1 MIYLF
6 NLGITIISCI
16 SIAMIDFYP
25 KIILNNHFRNHLI
38 IFMLKLFIIS
48 MFIYF
53 FIHNFSISNYKIFII
68 SGYSNFTFFH
78 ITEGI
83 ISQRILLRH
92 DDKK

>member
-68 SGYSNFTFFH
+68 SGAINFTFFH
-78 ITEGI
+78 ILEGVV
-83 ISQRILLRH
+83 SQKLIT
-92 DDKK
+92 KK